1 MNKHIST
8 FFIAFILFLQ
18 IKSQS
23 FSFDKTILAASKTT
37 NSYYEEKKIT
47 FFENKNKSVIS
58 KYNPV
63 SLFFKS
69 SMYAYQ
75 SFFSKQLFSQ
85 CIYSPSCSE
94 MSKKLI
100 AEFGLFKGIFLSAD
114 RITRCSPQAFFDR
127 HQSCV
132 NIHDG
137 KIHESISLY
146 KKQK

>member
-1 MNKHIST
+1 MNTQIS
-8 FFIAFILFLQ
+8 ISIIVVIMCLFLQ
-18 IKSQS
+18 TKSQS
-23 FSFDKTILAASKTT
+23 FSSDKSLIIKTKTT
-37 NSYYEEKKIT
+37 ISYYEEKKIT
-47 FFENKNKSVIS
+47 FFENKNKSFIS

-75 SFFSKQLFSQ
+75 RFFSKQLFSQ

-146 KKQK
+146 KK